1 MKTREQRIYGVT
13 IAGSVVNCLLLAFKF
28 VAGIIGHSSAMIA
41 DAVHSLSDFI
51 TDIIVII
58 FVKVSSLPEDE
69 DHDYGHGKYETLAT
83 MFIGLILV
91 GVGVMIGWN
100 GIRDIIAAIHGEILP
115 QPGIVALIAALVSIT
130 LKEVIFR
137 ITKKVSKEVD
147 SSALEANAWHHR
159 SDALSSV
166 GTAAGIGGA
175 ILFGAKWTVLDP
187 IAASIVSVFI
197 IASAVKILL
206 DASGELLDRSLPA
219 DVEKK
224 IEETV
229 YQDLEVCDIHHL
241 RTRKIGNRVAIDMHL
256 RLPGEMSLSEAHD
269 HATEI
274 ESLLRKEFGEA
285 THIMLHLE
293 PKK

>member
-13 IAGSVVNCLLLAFKF
+13 VAGSVVNCLLLVFKF
-28 VAGIIGHSSAMIA
+28 GAGILGHSAAMIA

-51 TDIIVII
+51 TDIIVLV
-58 FVKVSSLPEDE
+58 FVRVSAMPEDE
-69 DHDYGHGKYETLAT
+69 GHDYGHGKYETLAT
-83 MFIGLILV
+83 MFIGLILA

-100 GIRDIIAAIHGEILP
+100 AINDIISVLRGETLP
-115 QPGIVALIAALVSIT
+115 QPGMIALIAALISIV
-130 LKEVIFR
+130 LKEGIFR
-137 ITKKVSKEVD
+137 ITRKVSKEVD

-159 SDALSSV
+159 SDALSSI
-166 GTAAGIGGA
+166 GTALGIGGA
-175 ILFGAKWTVLDP
+175 ILLGSKWAVLDP
-187 IAASIVSVFI
+187 IAATIVSIFI
-197 IASAVKILL
+197 IFTAVKLIL

-219 DVEKK
+219 EVEKK

-229 YQDLEVCDIHHL
+229 YQDIDVCDIHHL
-241 RTRKIGNRVAIDMHL
+241 RTRKIGNRLAIDMHL